1 MSRRPS
7 RAVAVLV
14 VLAVMVGVALFAG
27 CTSGLHQPTVTS
39 VVEPDAKGIQHVVL
53 NAHSYWFEPNRI
65 VVHCNIPV
73 EIEFKNH
80 AVWVPHN
87 FSIASPTL
95 KVDKGKWIGTAHI
108 RFTPTEPDTYT
119 FFCGVDGHS
128 KKGMTGTLVVLP

>member
-1 MSRRPS
+1 MRTVGGRL
-7 RAVAVLV
+7 VAVVSVSLL
-14 VLAVMVGVALFAG
+14 LAA
-27 CTSGLHQPTVTS
+27 CSSGLKRPTVTS

-65 VVHCNIPV
+65 VVHQNIPV

-80 AVWVPHN
+80 ATWVPHN

-95 KVDKGKWIGTAHI
+95 KVDQGKWIGTAHI
-108 RFTPTEPDTYT
+108 KFTPTVVDTYT
-119 FFCGVDGHS
+119 FFCDVDGHS